1 MPIVAC
7 RGATPIM
14 DEVELKAY
22 LASVLRLENVGLL
35 LGAGASCSAGGQTM
49 KQLWR
54 SFLHN
59 EPASAEWL
67 LTNNFIS
74 AAQRGHRVPPP
85 PPVPGLP
92 GQAPPPPPPP
102 VWAEP
107 TETPNVERL
116 ADALEITILEWV
128 RSKNAN
134 LTHAKRA
141 RAALFRSVMN
151 ASILKREW
159 WGTHSGVD
167 AANELA
173 THRAVLQ
180 KLTSARQPG
189 QAAPWVFTTNYD
201 LAVEW
206 AAESVDMQVING
218 FLGTHNRRFSPQSFD
233 LGFRNVQ
240 ARGEARFGVYNIYL
254 AKLHGSLTW
263 KQQAENFYELPATQ
277 AWTEIS
283 AFIGGAGDEHNYLV
297 LPRAAKYLQT
307 VGYILGELLRRFAEF
322 MARPQTALIIAGYG
336 FGDEHINRLIRSAL
350 LNPTLQLVIYLPEFS
365 GLDQADG
372 LTPAVK
378 QLLELRNPRVT
389 IVGGG
394 EGAYFSKLAEQL
406 PDPTIYDESLA
417 DLRHKL
423 EPRRDGLDDAGH
435 QG

>member
-7 RGATPIM
+7 RGATPIT

-54 SFLHN
+54 SFLRDQ
-59 EPASAEWL
+59 PASAGWL
-67 LTNNFIS
+67 LANNFIS
-74 AAQRGHRVPPP
+74 AAQRGRLVPQ
-85 PPVPGLP
+85 PPVVVLP
-92 GQAPPPPPPP
+92 GKAPPPPPPP
-102 VWAEP
+102 PAWEEP
-107 TETPNVERL
+107 TETPNIERL
-116 ADALEITILEWV
+116 ADTLEITILEWE
-128 RSKNAN
+128 RSNNAE
-134 LTHAKRA
+134 LTRAKQA

-151 ASILKREW
+151 ASILKQEW

-167 AANELA
+167 VADELS

-263 KQQAENFYELPATQ
+263 KQQADNFYELPATQ

-283 AFIGGAGDEHNYLV
+283 AFIGGESDEHNYLV

-322 MARPQTALIIAGYG
+322 MARPQTALIVAGYG

-350 LNPTLQLVIYLPEFS
+350 LNPTLQLVIYLPEFG
-365 GLDQADG
+365 GLDHADE

-417 DLRHKL
+417 DLRRKL

-435 QG
+435 PG